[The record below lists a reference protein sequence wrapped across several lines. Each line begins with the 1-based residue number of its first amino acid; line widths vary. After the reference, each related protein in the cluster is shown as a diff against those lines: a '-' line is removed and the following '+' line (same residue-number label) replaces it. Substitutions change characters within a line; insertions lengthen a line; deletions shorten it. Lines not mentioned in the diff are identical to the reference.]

1 MNANTKQIN
10 QWGKTLKSMEKDIKK
25 LIKQYGKE
33 DAAGR
38 TELAPQFEEF
48 QAELSALKE
57 EVCSVPGVKT
67 K

>member
-1 MNANTKQIN
+1 
-10 QWGKTLKSMEKDIKK
+10 MEKDIKK